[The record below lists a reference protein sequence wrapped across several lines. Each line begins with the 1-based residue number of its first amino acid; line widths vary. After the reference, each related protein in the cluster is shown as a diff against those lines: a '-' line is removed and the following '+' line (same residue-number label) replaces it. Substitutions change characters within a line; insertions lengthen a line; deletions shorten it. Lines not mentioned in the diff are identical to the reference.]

1 MSFTGVTY
9 RNMAEGLKEQTI
21 SKATNSVPKAHL
33 TWVTA
38 YKAGNLEL
46 TAQPSGSS
54 TGWTVRFNPL
64 SRLDSFQVPQF

>member
-46 TAQPSGSS
+46 TAQPSVGWIVSKCLSFKPLPGSP
-54 TGWTVRFNPL
+54 T
-64 SRLDSFQVPQF
+64 